1 MKYDPAKRGEW
12 VFVPPPKSLA
22 WAEKPRKT
30 QHEDKKKKTFRD
42 ADYLVKE
49 VPKGFVAFAFV
60 ADLRGRDPAGAGVDV
75 SRAIFL
81 ARIIEVACFGGV
93 QAVVFFGGCGLS

>member
-1 MKYDPAKRGEW
+1 MFLCHLLNP
-12 VFVPPPKSLA
+12 
-22 WAEKPRKT
+22 WAEQKNLEKHNTKREK
-30 QHEDKKKKTFRD
+30 EKN

-60 ADLRGRDPAGAGVDV
+60 ADLRGRHPAGAGVDV